1 MQDGSVTVERRKRGP
16 DVWCFRWREAGP
28 DGRRIHRRIVLGTID
43 ELRSIAS
50 ARKMAVGLR
59 GEININD
66 VRIRRESIKLADL
79 SRHFLQRELTDR
91 NPRISYSTKKAYA
104 GYLEKWIDPR
114 WGEYRLLDV
123 RAVEV
128 ESWLKSLN
136 RAPGTRS
143 KIRNVMS
150 LLFNHG
156 RRHEIC
162 DHNPIQWV
170 RQSAKRRTAP
180 DILTSSEVQSLLANL
195 RGRERTLVLLA
206 VTTGLRRSELFALKW
221 KDVDFQSKQIYVTRS
236 IVQNVVGLCKTE
248 SSQKPVPAHND
259 LVEALREWHGQ
270 TPYQSSESWVFASPV
285 NQGRWPYLAQ
295 QIMRRHILPVARK
308 LGITKRIGW
317 HTFRHTYSTL
327 LRSTGAELKIMQ
339 ELLRHSTIRVTLDT
353 YTQAVTA
360 EKRTAQAAV
369 VALLFP
375 EKTLVRRLCLDKL
388 HDVYL
393 FCAFLCPRENR
404 ALPVS
409 A

>member
-1 MQDGSVTVERRKRGP
+1 M
-16 DVWCFRWREAGP
+16 
-28 DGRRIHRRIVLGTID
+28 
-43 ELRSIAS
+43 
-50 ARKMAVGLR
+50 
-59 GEININD
+59 
-66 VRIRRESIKLADL
+66 
-79 SRHFLQRELTDR
+79 
-91 NPRISYSTKKAYA
+91 
-104 GYLEKWIDPR
+104 
-114 WGEYRLLDV
+114 
-123 RAVEV
+123 
-128 ESWLKSLN
+128 
-136 RAPGTRS
+136 
-143 KIRNVMS
+143 
-150 LLFNHG
+150 
-156 RRHEIC
+156 
-162 DHNPIQWV
+162 V

-221 KDVDFQSKQIYVTRS
+221 KDVDFHAKQIHVTRS

-248 SSQKPVPAHND
+248 SSQKPVPAHDD

-295 QIMRRHILPVARK
+295 QIMRHHILPVARK

-360 EKRTAQAAV
+360 EKRTAQAARRAIV
-369 VALLFP
+369 PRKNTRNVGSAWTDSMTCTYFVPFWTAGPVLL
-375 EKTLVRRLCLDKL
+375 
-388 HDVYL
+388 YI
-393 FCAFLCPRENR
+393 
-404 ALPVS
+404 
-409 A
+409 

>member
-221 KDVDFQSKQIYVTRS
+221 KDVDFHAKQIHVTRS

-270 TPYQSSESWVFASPV
+270 TPYQLSESWVFASPV

-295 QIMRRHILPVARK
+295 QIMRHHILPVARK

-375 EKTLVRRLCLDKL
+375 EKTL
-388 HDVYL
+388 
-393 FCAFLCPRENR
+393 ET
-404 ALPVS
+404 
-409 A
+409 

>member
-221 KDVDFQSKQIYVTRS
+221 KDVDFHAKQIHVTRS

-270 TPYQSSESWVFASPV
+270 TPYQLSESWVFASPV

-295 QIMRRHILPVARK
+295 QIMRHHILPVARK

-353 YTQAVTA
+353 YTQAVTT
-360 EKRTAQAAV
+360 EKRNAQDAV
-369 VALLFP
+369 VALL
-375 EKTLVRRLCLDKL
+375 
-388 HDVYL
+388 
-393 FCAFLCPRENR
+393 CPQK
-404 ALPVS
+404 AQ
-409 A
+409 

>member
-28 DGRRIHRRIVLGTID
+28 DGRRIHRRIVLGTAD
-43 ELRSIAS
+43 ELRGIAS
-50 ARKMAVGLR
+50 ARKMVVGLR
-59 GEININD
+59 REININD
-66 VRIRRESIKLADL
+66 VRIRRESIKLAEL
-79 SRHFLQRELTDR
+79 SRHFQQRELAEC
-91 NPRISYSTKKAYA
+91 NPRISYSTKRAYA

-123 RAVEV
+123 RAMEV

-156 RRHEIC
+156 RRHELC

-221 KDVDFQSKQIYVTRS
+221 KDVDFHTKQIYVTRS
-236 IVQNVVGLCKTE
+236 IVQNVVGFCKTE
-248 SSQKPVPAHND
+248 SSQKPVPTHDD
-259 LVEALREWHGQ
+259 LVKALREWHGQ
-270 TPYQSSESWVFASPV
+270 TQYQSSESWVFASPV

-295 QIMRRHILPVARK
+295 QIMRHHILPVARK
-308 LGITKRIGW
+308 LGITKRMGW

-327 LRSTGAELKIMQ
+327 LRSTGAELKVMQ

-353 YTQAVTA
+353 YTQAVTT
-360 EKRTAQAAV
+360 EKRNAQEAV
-369 VALLFP
+369 VSLLFP
-375 EKTLVRRLCLDKL
+375 EKAQST
-388 HDVYL
+388 
-393 FCAFLCPRENR
+393 
-404 ALPVS
+404 
-409 A
+409 

>member
-1 MQDGSVTVERRKRGP
+1 MV
-16 DVWCFRWREAGP
+16 A
-28 DGRRIHRRIVLGTID
+28 
-43 ELRSIAS
+43 
-50 ARKMAVGLR
+50 GLR
-59 GEININD
+59 REININD

-79 SRHFLQRELTDR
+79 SRHFQQRELADR

-136 RAPGTRS
+136 RAAGTRC

-156 RRHEIC
+156 RRHDLC
-162 DHNPIQWV
+162 DRNPIEWV
-170 RQSAKRRTAP
+170 RQGAKRRTAP
-180 DILTSSEVQSLLANL
+180 DILTSDEVQELLANL
-195 RGRERTLVLLA
+195 RFREQTLVLMA

-221 KDVDFQSKQIYVTRS
+221 RDVDFQAKQIHVTRS
-236 IVQNVVGLCKTE
+236 IVQNVIGVCKTE
-248 SSQKPVPAHND
+248 TSQKPVPAHDD
-259 LVEALREWHGQ
+259 LVKTLREWHRQ

-285 NQGRWPYLAQ
+285 NQGRWPFLAQ
-295 QIMRRHILPVARK
+295 EIMRRHIIPVARK

-353 YTQAVTA
+353 YTQSVTT
-360 EKRTAQAAV
+360 EKRNAQEAV
-369 VALLFP
+369 VALLFR
-375 EKTLVRRLCLDKL
+375 EKTQ
-388 HDVYL
+388 
-393 FCAFLCPRENR
+393 ET
-404 ALPVS
+404 
-409 A
+409 